1 MSECHFQY
9 FSSLTLSF
17 LTNFLTYTSIK
28 WSFEVMLYKNNLSRN
43 KKGVANIMLVNAKG
57 NYLGLLVN
65 SRQFACDSILLS

>member
-1 MSECHFQY
+1 
-9 FSSLTLSF
+9 
-17 LTNFLTYTSIK
+17 
-28 WSFEVMLYKNNLSRN
+28 MLYKNNLSRN